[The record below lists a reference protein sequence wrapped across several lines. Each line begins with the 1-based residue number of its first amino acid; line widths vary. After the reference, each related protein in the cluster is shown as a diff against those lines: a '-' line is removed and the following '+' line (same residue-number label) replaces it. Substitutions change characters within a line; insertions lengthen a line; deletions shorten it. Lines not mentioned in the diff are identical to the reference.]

1 MLHQSD
7 SAKEYPR
14 LPDEFRRNN
23 VETISEESVGFCP
36 VCGSGQNQFY
46 ACGYDYELQT
56 CSNLW
61 KFVKCSVCD
70 HVWLNPRPAI
80 SELPKI
86 YPPHYY
92 AYNYA
97 SKINPIAVKAK
108 MWMDQ
113 GKMRKILGT
122 LNHKPNSF
130 LDIGCGEGRFLK
142 VMDRLGVSKDRN
154 YGLELD
160 EHVVAPLRKEGFQ
173 AFCERVEDCHRIP
186 AGSIDLV
193 TMFHVIEHV
202 ENPAAVISHVAKWLA
217 PGGIFAIETPNL
229 ESFDAR
235 IFQNTYWGGYHIPRH
250 WNLFTEKTLSRLFRE
265 NGIKP
270 LKSVYQTGHSFW
282 MYSFHHWLRF
292 GKYQNPKLARR
303 CDPFSGF
310 LPFLAGFTFFDKI
323 RSSLGWKT
331 SAILMIGQK
340 S

>member
-1 MLHQSD
+1 
-7 SAKEYPR
+7 
-14 LPDEFRRNN
+14 
-23 VETISEESVGFCP
+23 
-36 VCGSGQNQFY
+36 
-46 ACGYDYELQT
+46 
-56 CSNLW
+56 
-61 KFVKCSVCD
+61 
-70 HVWLNPRPAI
+70 
-80 SELPKI
+80 
-86 YPPHYY
+86 
-92 AYNYA
+92 
-97 SKINPIAVKAK
+97 
-108 MWMDQ
+108 MDQ